1 MFGMTEAEIFTQL
14 EFFGRLLL
22 AGVCGAVVGYER
34 KRNMKEAGVRTHFIV
49 SMAAALVML
58 VSKYGFMDVA
68 GMFPGHQV
76 DVSRVAASIVSGV
89 GFLGAGI
96 IFVRKYTING
106 LTTAAGI
113 WATSAIGMA
122 IGAGMYI
129 VGIMGTLTILLAQ
142 VFLHRRWSFL
152 RIPSTEQFRLVIA
165 DTPEAVKNVQEI
177 LQEKE
182 IEILNIKMEVSE
194 NGYVTLDLITKLP
207 AKFKPVELMEMFQG
221 NNYVKSIDL

>member
-1 MFGMTEAEIFTQL
+1 MFGMTEVEVFIQL
-14 EFFGRLLL
+14 EFFGRLIL
-22 AGVCGAVVGYER
+22 AGICGAVVGYER

-49 SMAAALVML
+49 SLAAALVML
-58 VSKYGFMDVA
+58 ISKYGFQDIVHL
-68 GMFPGHQV
+68 PSHQV
-76 DVSRVAASIVSGV
+76 DVSRVAASVVTGV

-129 VGIMGTLTILLAQ
+129 VGIMATLCILLAQ
-142 VFLHRRWSFL
+142 VFLHRRWGFMH
-152 RIPSTEQFRLVIA
+152 IPSTEQFRLVIS
-165 DTPEAVKNVQEI
+165 DSPEAVKNIQEI
-177 LQEKE
+177 LKDKK

-194 NGYVTLDLITKLP
+194 NGHITLDLITKLP
-207 AKFKPVELMEMFQG
+207 ARFKPVEMMEMFQG
-221 NNYVKSIDL
+221 NKYVKSIDL

>member
-1 MFGMTEAEIFTQL
+1 MFDFTDL

-22 AGVCGAVVGYER
+22 AGICGAVVGYER

-68 GMFPGHQV
+68 SLPGHSV
-76 DVSRVAASIVSGV
+76 DVSRVAASVVSGV
-89 GFLGAGI
+89 GFLGAGL

-122 IGAGMYI
+122 IGGGMYSI
-129 VGIMGTLTILLAQ
+129 GIMGTLIILLAQ
-142 VFLHRRWSFL
+142 VFLHRRWSFMH
-152 RIPSTEQFRLVIA
+152 IPSTEQMRIVL
-165 DTPEAVKNVQEI
+165 KNEENSVREMRS
-177 LQEKE
+177 LLDERN
-182 IEILNIKMEVSE
+182 IEILNIKMEIEE
-194 NGYVTLDLITKLP
+194 NGYLALDMTVKVPPHSKSLDLLETLQ
-207 AKFKPVELMEMFQG
+207 ASAF
-221 NNYVKSIDL
+221 VKTVDI

>member
-1 MFGMTEAEIFTQL
+1 MIGFTEL

-22 AGVCGAVVGYER
+22 AGICGAVVGYER

-68 GMFPGHQV
+68 
-76 DVSRVAASIVSGV
+76 ASVVSGV

-122 IGAGMYI
+122 IGGGMYA
-129 VGIMGTLTILLAQ
+129 VGIMGTLIILLAQ
-142 VFLHRRWSFL
+142 VFLHRRWGFL
-152 RIPSTEQFRLVIA
+152 HIPATEQFRVVILN
-165 DTPEAVKNVQEI
+165 TEESVSEVRGI
-177 LQEKE
+177 LEKRN

-194 NGYVTLDLITKLP
+194 TGYLTLDMITKLP
-207 AKFKPVELMEMFQG
+207 AGFKPSEILEMFHGKQS
-221 NNYVKSIDL
+221 VKSVDL

>member
-1 MFGMTEAEIFTQL
+1 MIGFTEL

-22 AGVCGAVVGYER
+22 AGICGAVVGYER

-68 GMFPGHQV
+68 ALPGHSV
-76 DVSRVAASIVSGV
+76 DVSRVAASVVSGV

-122 IGAGMYI
+122 IGGGMYA
-129 VGIMGTLTILLAQ
+129 VGIMGTLIILLAQ
-142 VFLHRRWSFL
+142 VFLHRRWGFL
-152 RIPSTEQFRLVIA
+152 HIPATEQFRVVILN
-165 DTPEAVKNVQEI
+165 TEESVSEVRGI
-177 LQEKE
+177 LEKRN

-194 NGYVTLDLITKLP
+194 TGYLTLDMITKLP
-207 AKFKPVELMEMFQG
+207 AGFKPSEILEMFHGKQS
-221 NNYVKSIDL
+221 VKSVDL

>member
-1 MFGMTEAEIFTQL
+1 MFGFTEL

-58 VSKYGFMDVA
+58 VSKYGFMDVTTL
-68 GMFPGHQV
+68 PGHSV
-76 DVSRVAASIVSGV
+76 DVSRVAASVVSGV
-89 GFLGAGI
+89 GFLGAGL

-113 WATSAIGMA
+113 WATSAVGMA
-122 IGAGMYI
+122 IGGGMYA
-129 VGIMGTLTILLAQ
+129 VGIMGALIILLAQ

-152 RIPSTEQFRLVIA
+152 HIPSTEQFRLVIA
-165 DTPEAVKNVQEI
+165 NTEESVREMREI
-177 LQEKE
+177 LEKYE
-182 IEILNIKMEVSE
+182 IEILNIKMEVSD
-194 NGYVTLDLITKLP
+194 NGYITLDLITKLP
-207 AKFKPVELMEMFQG
+207 AKFKPVEIMEMFQG
-221 NNYVKSIDL
+221 NRNVKTIDL